1 LPTGRMRD
9 FYLDKNDSEHLCTI
23 LPKVFGAHR
32 G

>member
-1 LPTGRMRD
+1 LLTGGMRG
-9 FYLDKNDSEHLCTI
+9 FYLDENDSEHLCTI